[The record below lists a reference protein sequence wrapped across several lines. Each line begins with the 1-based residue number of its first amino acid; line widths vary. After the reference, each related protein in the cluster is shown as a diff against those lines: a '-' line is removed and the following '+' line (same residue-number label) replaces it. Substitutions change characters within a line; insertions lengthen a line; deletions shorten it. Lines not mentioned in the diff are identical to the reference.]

1 MSTATQ
7 PETTSA
13 SNSFEFEA
21 LTEAKRYREYLIG
34 EFTQHL
40 KGDVIEVG
48 TGIGQVTEILVRMK
62 SIARL
67 VAVEPDLE
75 FCAQHREKFPGH
87 MLIEGTVDG
96 IEKGTA
102 CDAVLSINVLEHIRE
117 DESELAKYAALLR
130 ERRGALCLFVPARP
144 EIYAPIDK
152 DFGHFRRYTKPELA
166 GKLETAGYEIERL
179 DYYNLPGYFAWWFN
193 FQLLKRRD
201 FQRGKVRFYDRV
213 VLPLVHFAET
223 RIARPP
229 FGQSLLA
236 VARAK

>member
-1 MSTATQ
+1 MNTAT
-7 PETTSA
+7 PPDAVPA

-21 LTEAKRYREYLIG
+21 LSEAKRYREYLIW
-34 EFTQHL
+34 EFAQQL

-48 TGIGQVTEILVRMK
+48 TGIGQVTEILVQMK
-62 SIARL
+62 SITRL
-67 VAVEPDLE
+67 MAVEPDLE

-87 MLIEGTVDG
+87 TLIEGTIDQL
-96 IEKGTA
+96 EKGTA
-102 CDAVLSINVLEHIRE
+102 WDAVLSINVLEHIRE
-117 DESELAKYAALLR
+117 DEAELAKYAELLR
-130 ERRGALCLFVPARP
+130 ARRGALCLFVPARP

-166 GKLETAGYEIERL
+166 TKLEAAGYKIERL

-213 VLPLVHFAET
+213 VLPFVHFAES